1 MNSNVGTVD
10 RTLRVVFGL
19 GFALGGWFTEDGGA
33 MSMVFIIVGLVLTV
47 TGLTSRCPIYKVA
60 GIETSEKPDPR
71 GH

>member
-47 TGLTSRCPIYKVA
+47 TGLISRCPIYKVA
-60 GIETSEKPDPR
+60 GIDTSEKPDPR

>member
-33 MSMVFIIVGLVLTV
+33 MSMVFIIVGLVLVV

-60 GIETSEKPDPR
+60 GIETNEKPDPR

>member
-60 GIETSEKPDPR
+60 GIDTSEKPDPR

>member
-33 MSMVFIIVGLVLTV
+33 MSMIFIIVGLVLVV
-47 TGLTSRCPIYKVA
+47 TGLTSRCPIYQVA
-60 GIETSEKPDPR
+60 GIETNEKPDPR

>member
-10 RTLRVVFGL
+10 RTLRVVLGL

-33 MSMVFIIVGLVLTV
+33 MSMVFIIVGLVLVV
-47 TGLTSRCPIYKVA
+47 TGLISRCPIYQVA
-60 GIETSEKPDPR
+60 GIDTNEKPDPR

>member
-1 MNSNVGTVD
+1 MKSNVGTVD

-33 MSMVFIIVGLVLTV
+33 MSMVFIVVGLVLTV
-47 TGLTSRCPIYKVA
+47 TGLMSTCPIYSVA